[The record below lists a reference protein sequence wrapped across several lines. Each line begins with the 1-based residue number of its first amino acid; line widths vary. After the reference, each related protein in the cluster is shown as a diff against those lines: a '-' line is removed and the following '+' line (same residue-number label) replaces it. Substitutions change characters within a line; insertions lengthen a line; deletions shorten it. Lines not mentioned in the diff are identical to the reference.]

1 MKTSSL
7 PPSEPAADR
16 AIDALLHEHARL
28 HTQDDEDFLAKFE
41 QLLAKEPDAPSASPP
56 TLVTPIRSASFSKV
70 AALAAAACV
79 CIAFFIQ
86 HETGGAKSIVL
97 PNAPDAKLK
106 GDLALLAT
114 ATEANGYLSDDLPSF
129 PPPEIPQGLTST
141 PMARNSPT
149 PARHPSPRL
158 SKSGS
163 GTFTISGSN
172 TYTGGLT
179 LGAAATDTVAVI
191 PKPMPP
197 ASIPSDP
204 RNKAER
210 EALKQRIM
218 EEIGSR
224 QRDGM
229 QSTDQPTTRGD
240 HYTPT
245 PPNPFRA
252 VTTEPLSTLSVDVDT
267 ASYANLRR
275 ILQSGGSVPPEAVR
289 IEEMI
294 NYFPYHY
301 EEPKGEHPFSL
312 KVESASCPW
321 DPSHR
326 LVKIALKAKEMDR
339 SKRASANLVFL
350 IDVSGSMQGEDRLGL
365 VVENLRVLTKALLP
379 DDTVAIVTYAGS
391 EGLALPPTSGAD
403 KATILAKLDSL
414 GAGGSTNGGAGITLA
429 YSTAQSRL
437 LKEGINRVIL
447 CTDGDFNV
455 GATSETS
462 LVDLVA
468 AEAKK
473 GVFLTVCGYG
483 SGNLNDSMM
492 EAITNK
498 GNGVYHYIDSAREGR
513 KVFQDEL
520 LGTLF
525 TVAKDVKLQIEFNPQ
540 HAAQYR
546 LIGYDNR
553 MLVKED
559 FANDKVD
566 AGDIGAGHRVT
577 ALYEVIPVGASN
589 SSPIPL
595 KYQQPAPPAAPTDK
609 PSETKPA
616 NPELLTVKLRH
627 KEPTADVSKPFDVP
641 FVEDPKA
648 SPSADLSFAAT
659 VAEFGERLRGHV
671 SPGRTIDHLIE
682 TAESARGDD
691 PHGHR
696 AEFIELM
703 RKSAK

>member
-1 MKTSSL
+1 MPDMPQSPSS
-7 PPSEPAADR
+7 P
-16 AIDALLHEHARL
+16 I
-28 HTQDDEDFLAKFE
+28 
-41 QLLAKEPDAPSASPP
+41 P
-56 TLVTPIRSASFSKV
+56 TLTR
-70 AALAAAACV
+70 
-79 CIAFFIQ
+79 
-86 HETGGAKSIVL
+86 
-97 PNAPDAKLK
+97 N
-106 GDLALLAT
+106 
-114 ATEANGYLSDDLPSF
+114 LPSNTWRLLMDSRRRAVEAPKEQ
-129 PPPEIPQGLTST
+129 PPLPGNRYTS
-141 PMARNSPT
+141 A
-149 PARHPSPRL
+149 
-158 SKSGS
+158 
-163 GTFTISGSN
+163 
-172 TYTGGLT
+172 
-179 LGAAATDTVAVI
+179 
-191 PKPMPP
+191 
-197 ASIPSDP
+197 
-204 RNKAER
+204 
-210 EALKQRIM
+210 
-218 EEIGSR
+218 
-224 QRDGM
+224 
-229 QSTDQPTTRGD
+229 
-240 HYTPT
+240 

-252 VTTEPLSTLSVDVDT
+252 VTTDPLSTFSVDVDT

-301 EEPKGEHPFSL
+301 EEPQGVHPFSV

-321 DPSHR
+321 EPSHR
-326 LVKIALKAKEMDR
+326 LVKIALKAKEMDH

-365 VVENLRVLTKALLP
+365 VTENLRVLTNALLP

-414 GAGGSTNGGAGITLA
+414 GAGGSTNGGAGIKLA
-429 YSTAQSRL
+429 YSTAQSRF

-455 GATSETS
+455 GTTNESA

-483 SGNLNDSMM
+483 TGNLNDSMM

-553 MLVKED
+553 MLAKED

-577 ALYEVIPVGASN
+577 ALYEVIPVGASDA
-589 SSPIPL
+589 SPIPL
-595 KYQQPAPPAAPTDK
+595 RYQQPAAPAAPAEK
-609 PSETKPA
+609 PTETKPL
-616 NPELLTVKLRH
+616 NPELLTVKLRY
-627 KEPTADVSKPFDVP
+627 KEPTADLSKPFDVP
-641 FVEDPKA
+641 FVEDLKA

-659 VAEFGERLRGHV
+659 VAEFGERLGGHPA
-671 SPGRTIDHLIE
+671 PGRTIDQLIE
-682 TAESARGDD
+682 AAESARGDD

-696 AEFIELM
+696 GEFIELM
-703 RKSAK
+703 RKSTK

>member
-7 PPSEPAADR
+7 PPNEPAADR
-16 AIDALLHEHARL
+16 AIDALLREHARL
-28 HTQDDEDFLAKFE
+28 HTHDDEDFLAKFE
-41 QLLAKEPDAPSASPP
+41 KLLASESDRAVANPP
-56 TLVTPIRSASFSKV
+56 TIVMSSRRSAVFKFSAMV
-70 AALAAAACV
+70 AAAAAVLTFGMYWNASHERETSSLAVVERKTGATVMQMPPPPATFIGAKEIAKKQPSLRMDSSNLAAA
-79 CIAFFIQ
+79 
-86 HETGGAKSIVL
+86 
-97 PNAPDAKLK
+97 
-106 GDLALLAT
+106 
-114 ATEANGYLSDDLPSF
+114 
-129 PPPEIPQGLTST
+129 
-141 PMARNSPT
+141 
-149 PARHPSPRL
+149 
-158 SKSGS
+158 
-163 GTFTISGSN
+163 
-172 TYTGGLT
+172 
-179 LGAAATDTVAVI
+179 
-191 PKPMPP
+191 
-197 ASIPSDP
+197 PSDP
-204 RNKAER
+204 MPFADGPDVMTKDFANQRAEVQIPLIASA
-210 EALKQRIM
+210 EG
-218 EEIGSR
+218 GSR
-224 QRDGM
+224 VLVAGGTVEM
-229 QSTDQPTTRGD
+229 PGTPQSPSTTITIPTRTRSLSSNTWRLLKDSRRQVVEAPEEQPPLPGNR
-240 HYTPT
+240 YTSA

-252 VTTEPLSTLSVDVDT
+252 VTTDPLSTFSVDVDT

-301 EEPKGEHPFSL
+301 EEPQGAHPFSV

-321 DPSHR
+321 EPSHR
-326 LVKIALKAKEMDR
+326 LVKIALKAKEIDR
-339 SKRASANLVFL
+339 SKRSPANLVFL
-350 IDVSGSMQGEDRLGL
+350 IDVSGSMQGADRLGL
-365 VVENLRVLTKALLP
+365 VVENLRVLTNALLP
-379 DDTVAIVTYAGS
+379 DDTVAIVTYAGN

-455 GATSETS
+455 GTNNESA

-492 EAITNK
+492 EAITNN

-546 LIGYDNR
+546 LIGYNNR
-553 MLVKED
+553 MLAKED

-577 ALYEVIPVGASN
+577 ALYEVIPVGAPGA
-589 SSPIPL
+589 SSIPL
-595 KYQQPAPPAAPTDK
+595 KYGQPAAT
-609 PSETKPA
+609 EKPA
-616 NPELLTVKLRH
+616 EAKPLNPELLTVKLRY
-627 KEPTADVSKPFDVP
+627 KEPTADVSQPFDVP
-641 FVEDPKA
+641 FVEDTKA
-648 SPSADLSFAAT
+648 QPSVDLTFAAT
-659 VAEFGERLRGHV
+659 VAEFGERLQGHTA
-671 SPGRTIDHLIE
+671 PGRTIDQLIE
-682 TAESARGDD
+682 AAEAARRDD

-703 RKSAK
+703 RKSGR

>member
-1 MKTSSL
+1 M
-7 PPSEPAADR
+7 
-16 AIDALLHEHARL
+16 
-28 HTQDDEDFLAKFE
+28 
-41 QLLAKEPDAPSASPP
+41 SATGSV
-56 TLVTPIRSASFSKV
+56 TL
-70 AALAAAACV
+70 
-79 CIAFFIQ
+79 
-86 HETGGAKSIVL
+86 TG
-97 PNAPDAKLK
+97 N
-106 GDLALLAT
+106 
-114 ATEANGYLSDDLPSF
+114 
-129 PPPEIPQGLTST
+129 
-141 PMARNSPT
+141 
-149 PARHPSPRL
+149 
-158 SKSGS
+158 
-163 GTFTISGSN
+163 N
-172 TYTGGLT
+172 TYTGGTSLNPKDGT
-179 LGAAATDTVAVI
+179 IDLSKVPSSPAFKAKEVLDRFRQSRDRALASDT
-191 PKPMPP
+191 K
-197 ASIPSDP
+197 D
-204 RNKAER
+204 
-210 EALKQRIM
+210 
-218 EEIGSR
+218 
-224 QRDGM
+224 
-229 QSTDQPTTRGD
+229 STNPGNR
-240 HYTPT
+240 YTST
-245 PPNPFRA
+245 PLNPFRA
-252 VTTEPLSTLSVDVDT
+252 VTTDPLSTFSVDVDT

-294 NYFPYHY
+294 NYFPYRY
-301 EEPKGEHPFSL
+301 EEPQGEHPFSV

-321 DPSHR
+321 EPSHR

-339 SKRASANLVFL
+339 RKRGSANLVFL

-429 YSTAQSRL
+429 YSTAQSRF

-455 GATSETS
+455 GTTSETS

-553 MLVKED
+553 MLAKED

-577 ALYEVIPVGASN
+577 ALYEVIPVGAPSA
-589 SSPIPL
+589 SSIPL
-595 KYQQPAPPAAPTDK
+595 KYQQPPAA
-609 PSETKPA
+609 EKPA
-616 NPELLTVKLRH
+616 EEKTLNPELLTVKLRY
-627 KEPTADVSKPFDVP
+627 KEPTADVSKPFDIP
-641 FVEDPKA
+641 FVENLKVR
-648 SPSADLSFAAT
+648 PSTDLTFAAT
-659 VAEFGERLRGHV
+659 VAEFGERLRGHTAV
-671 SPGRTIDHLIE
+671 GRTLDQLME
-682 TAESARGDD
+682 AAESARGDD